1 MGKSIIIV
9 EGSNDLKFICKLLSC
24 SSQNNIKPYDN
35 GGNKNQKKDNETN
48 ILRNFIQP
56 KSPHNILIKAEQG
69 KNNVFSLVNNIINFV
84 FEHYD
89 LELYIIFDHDNKN
102 PEDDITDFIKKIKAN
117 KMINS
122 KSFDI
127 GFKNTGLIIKDDLF
141 KWYISITAGKT
152 KRTIIA
158 YTFKKYL
165 ENTLKFD
172 KNKPETLDEKIIE
185 FICEHNTELESL
197 FE

>member
-1 MGKSIIIV
+1 MSKTIIIV

-24 SSQNNIKPYDN
+24 CTQNNIKLYDN

-56 KSPHNILIKAEQG
+56 KSPHNIIIKAEQG

-89 LELYIIFDHDNKN
+89 LKLYIIFDHDNKN
-102 PEDDITDFIKKIKAN
+102 PGDDIHNFIEKIKAN

-122 KSFDI
+122 NSFDI
-127 GFKNTGLIIKDDLF
+127 KFKNTGFIIQDDLF
-141 KWYISITAGKT
+141 KWDIYISAGKT
-152 KRTIIA
+152 KRTMIV
-158 YTFKKYL
+158 YTFKKSL
-165 ENTLKFD
+165 ERTLKFD

-185 FICEHNTELESL
+185 FIDKHNTELESL

>member
-24 SSQNNIKPYDN
+24 CIQNNIKSYDN
-35 GGNKNQKKDNETN
+35 GGNKNQKKDNETT

-56 KSPHNILIKAEQG
+56 KSPHNIIIKAEHG
-69 KNNVFSLVNNIINFV
+69 KNNVFSLVNNIINFGL
-84 FEHYD
+84 EHYD
-89 LELYIIFDHDNKN
+89 LELYIIFDHDDKN
-102 PEDDITDFIKKIKAN
+102 PENDLANFIEKIKAK

-127 GFKNTGLIIKDDLF
+127 KFKNMGYIIKDHLL
-141 KWYISITAGKT
+141 KWHISINAGKT
-152 KRTIIA
+152 KKTIIA
-158 YTFKKYL
+158 YTFKKSL

-172 KNKPETLDEKIIE
+172 KNQPETLNERIIE
-185 FICEHNTELESL
+185 FIDEHNTDLKSL
-197 FE
+197 FR